1 MTYHQVMYRAYPKK
15 HSRTFKY
22 HRWTRRSE
30 IKWYKSSRFEKANGK
45 KSTAR
50 VLVRQ
55 MTEALDEVELEEL
68 EAEMLSV
75 ISPYT
80 CIGYYD

>member
-1 MTYHQVMYRAYPKK
+1 MYRVYPKK
-15 HSRTFKY
+15 HGRTFKY

-30 IKWYKSSRFEKANGK
+30 IKWYKSSRFEKVNGK

-50 VLVRQ
+50 ALVRQ
-55 MTEALDEVELEEL
+55 MVKAFDEIELENL

-75 ISPYT
+75 ISPCT
-80 CIGYYD
+80 RTGYYD